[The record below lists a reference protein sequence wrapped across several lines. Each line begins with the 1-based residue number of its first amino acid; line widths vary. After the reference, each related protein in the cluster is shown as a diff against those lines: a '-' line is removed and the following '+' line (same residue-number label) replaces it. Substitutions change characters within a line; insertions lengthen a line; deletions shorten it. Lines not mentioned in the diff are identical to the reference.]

1 MARSTTIGL
10 KLSDDIH
17 GRFIAHARRNGCT
30 FQELYGRVLRM
41 FLEFSRYR
49 SVDDIAAPLHH

>member
-10 KLSDDIH
+10 KLSDEIH

-30 FQELYGRVLRM
+30 LQDAYGRALRL
-41 FLEFSRYR
+41 FLEFSR
-49 SVDDIAAPLHH
+49 